1 MRLRS
6 ILLASCIMATAGSS
20 AWAAAAAP
28 AAPDA
33 TATSSPRNVDEIVVT
48 AQKREQNLQNVPIVV
63 TVVTAQQLQDA
74 GVKDI
79 KDLTILTPGLMVTST
94 SSETSTTARI
104 RGVGTVGDNLGLESS
119 VGVVIDGVYR
129 PRNGV
134 GFGDLGE
141 LSRVEVLKGPQG
153 TLFGKNTTAG
163 VINVVTAKPTF
174 KLGVDLEATVTNYDG
189 YGGSAALNVPL
200 VDDKLAVRV
209 FFADRERRGFQS
221 VLRGAGPRTRGDDG
235 NRNFYTIRAQALWE
249 PTSNVEVL
257 FIADHTKRQEAC
269 CAAVQILEASATQTT
284 LHALDPINGGVA
296 TVVDPFNR
304 VTYSN
309 RDTPQNID
317 ETGVSAQI
325 DWTTPWLGDAK
336 LTSITAYRHW
346 KRTGFTDPDYTSVDI
361 LQYDP
366 NRQYS
371 TFNQF
376 SEELRLAGRV
386 GKLDWLVGAFYAG
399 EDLSANTSLVYGT
412 QFEQY
417 ASALLG
423 KLGGLNS
430 AEGRPTGSFVAGQGQ
445 NDTYNQR
452 ERNIA
457 VFTNDSFHVTDKFEI
472 VVGARYTDE
481 LKRLTSRYDN
491 TDGGSGCATYI
502 ARIPALLAG
511 PLGLN
516 TAAFA
521 GLTCGTFQNPY
532 FTGLTT
538 SQRKTEQKVTGT
550 VKADYRVSSELLVY
564 GSYARGYKA
573 GGFNLDRTVSCAF
586 TINAA
591 CTQRFQPNLDTS
603 FKPETVDSYEVG
615 FKSTLL
621 DRKLLFNATGFY
633 QNYQNFQLNTFNG
646 LVFVVVS
653 VPKVTTKGA
662 DVDFV
667 WFASD
672 SLKFNGGVTYADTRY
687 GDNISTAIA
696 ASGPCTSLPYGT
708 PLSAGTPK
716 NCTLLNGSRLS
727 LAPLWSATLGGSY
740 RLALGEKAF
749 ARLVLD
755 AKYNSDY
762 NTGSDLNPV
771 KLQKAFTIVDARVVL
786 APVSEKVSLELFAQ
800 NLFNQ
805 NYIQVAF
812 DATAQSGTYNAF
824 LGSPRTFGATVRA
837 KF

>member
-20 AWAAAAAP
+20 AFAAAAAP

-141 LSRVEVLKGPQG
+141 MSRVEVLKGPQG

-189 YGGSAALNVPL
+189 YGGSAAINVPL

-221 VLRGAGPRTRGDDG
+221 VLTGAGPRTRTDDG

-269 CAAVQILEASATQTT
+269 CAAVQILEAGTTQNI

-317 ETGVSAQI
+317 ETGFSGQI

-399 EDLSANTSLVYGT
+399 EDLSANTSLVYGK

-417 ASALLG
+417 ADALFGGRLG
-423 KLGGLNS
+423 LVTGRALG
-430 AEGRPTGSFVAGQGQ
+430 TTFIAGQGQ

-452 ERNIA
+452 ERSLA
-457 VFTNDSFHVTDKFEI
+457 VFTNNNFHVTDKFEI
-472 VVGARYTDE
+472 TVGARYTDE
-481 LKRLTSRYDN
+481 LKRLTSLYDN
-491 TDGGSGCATYI
+491 TDGGIGCTTAL
-502 ARIPALLAG
+502 ARAAIPAL
-511 PLGLN
+511 
-516 TAAFA
+516 TALI
-521 GLTCGTFQNPY
+521 GGTSSLTCGTFQNPN
-532 FTGLTT
+532 FNALRNV
-538 SQRKTEQKVTGT
+538 QRKAEQKVTGT

-573 GGFNLDRTVSCAF
+573 GGFNLDRTVLCAF

-621 DRKLLFNATGFY
+621 DRKLLFNATAFY
-633 QNYQNFQLNTFNG
+633 QEYQNFQLNTFNG
-646 LVFVVVS
+646 LVFTVIS

-667 WFASD
+667 WFAGD
-672 SLKFNGGVTYADTRY
+672 GLTINGGVTYADTKY
-687 GDNISTAIA
+687 GNDIA
-696 ASGPCTSLPYGT
+696 PALGATGKCTSLPFGNAATTGT
-708 PLSAGTPK
+708 PAG
-716 NCTLLNGSRLS
+716 CSLLPGSRLS
-727 LAPLWSATLGGSY
+727 LAPLWSATLGASY
-740 RLALGEKAF
+740 SHKLGEHMMGRAS
-749 ARLVLD
+749 VD
-755 AKYNSDY
+755 AKYNSEY
-762 NTGSDLNPV
+762 NTGSDLNPT
-771 KLQKAFTIVDARVVL
+771 KLQKAFTVVNARVSI
-786 APVSEKVSLELFAQ
+786 APVSEALSLELFAQ

-812 DATAQSGTYNAF
+812 DATAQSKTYNAF

>member
-20 AWAAAAAP
+20 AWAAAAP
-28 AAPDA
+28 AAAAD

-79 KDLTILTPGLMVTST
+79 KDLTVLTPGLMVTST

-189 YGGSAALNVPL
+189 YGGSAAINVPL

-221 VLRGAGPRTRGDDG
+221 VLTGAGPRTRNDDG

-249 PTSNVEVL
+249 PTSNVEIL

-269 CAAVQILEASATQTT
+269 CAAVQILEAGTTQNI

-309 RDTPQNID
+309 RDTPQNIE
-317 ETGVSAQI
+317 ETGFSGQI

-361 LQYDP
+361 LAYDP
-366 NRQYS
+366 QRQFS
-371 TFNQF
+371 KFNQF
-376 SEELRLAGRV
+376 SQELRLAGRV
-386 GKLDWLVGAFYAG
+386 GKLDWLIGGFYAA
-399 EDLSANTSLVYGT
+399 EDLGSNVSLVYGT

-417 ASALLG
+417 ASLLFSGGTNPALVGTILG
-423 KLGGLNS
+423 RAPG
-430 AEGRPTGSFVAGQGQ
+430 TSFVAGQGQ

-452 ERNIA
+452 ERNLA
-457 VFTNDSFHVTDKFEI
+457 VFSNNNFHVTDKFEI
-472 VVGARYTDE
+472 TVGARYTDE
-481 LKRLTSRYDN
+481 LKRLTSAYDN
-491 TDGGSGCATYI
+491 TDGGIGCSTALARAAIPSLTGTIGATS
-502 ARIPALLAG
+502 
-511 PLGLN
+511 
-516 TAAFA
+516 
-521 GLTCGTFQNPY
+521 GLTCGTFQNPN
-532 FTGLTT
+532 FNKLTDI
-538 SQRKTEQKVTGT
+538 QRKTEQKVTGT
-550 VKADYRVSSELLVY
+550 VKADYRFSSELLGYV
-564 GSYARGYKA
+564 SYARGYKA
-573 GGFNLDRTVSCAF
+573 GGFNLDRTVLCAF
-586 TINAA
+586 TINAS

-603 FKPETVDSYEVG
+603 FKPETVNSYEVG

-633 QNYQNFQLNTFNG
+633 QEYQNFQLNTFNG
-646 LVFVVVS
+646 LVFTVVS
-653 VPKVTTKGA
+653 IPKVTTKGA

-667 WFASD
+667 WFAAD
-672 SLKFNGGVTYADTRY
+672 GLTLNGGVTYADTKY
-687 GDNISTAIA
+687 GNDIA
-696 ASGPCTSLPYGT
+696 AALGATGKCTSLPAGSPAT
-708 PLSAGTPK
+708 AGTPAG
-716 NCTLLNGSRLS
+716 CSLLPGSRLS
-727 LAPLWSATLGGSY
+727 LAPLWSATLGASY
-740 RLALGEKAF
+740 SHKLGERFMGRAS
-749 ARLVLD
+749 VD
-755 AKYNSDY
+755 AKYNSEY

-771 KLQKAFTIVDARVVL
+771 KLQKAFTVVNARVSI
-786 APVSEKVSLELFAQ
+786 APVSEVVSLELFAQ

-812 DATAQSGTYNAF
+812 DATAQSKTYNAF
-824 LGSPRTFGATVRA
+824 LGSPRVFGATVRA